1 MSYPKPTPTCGTHV
15 FLFYPHRSHLPPIL
29 SPFPLHSPTSPRP
42 WTSRRRPRP
51 SQRRTSP
58 RRPPAPANRR
68 SAGPRR
74 PSPALCGVRRW
85 ASRSSRWRQP
95 IVPSS
100 GPCAGE
106 SSGPGGEK
114 PQDGRSRAGPS
125 MAYASGSKADGS
137 RGADAAAA
145 GPPPSSLSPFLQLRR
160 RRAAISSSL
169 LPRRYLSSVMA
180 RSNNRWTRWGPSEG
194 VAHALEC
201 ALFGA
206 CGMRTGHPVHRSA
219 RRCGVKNAK
228 GVLEHSVPFPSQYL
242 VLPA

>member
-85 ASRSSRWRQP
+85 ASRSSRRRQP

-100 GPCAGE
+100 APCAGE
-106 SSGPGGEK
+106 LSGPGGEK

-125 MAYASGSKADGS
+125 MAGASGSKAGGS
-137 RGADAAAA
+137 RDPTSSPAPLLLPICG
-145 GPPPSSLSPFLQLRR
+145 GREVGQRSGGRSSSVFSLSVPSTSPAARR
-160 RRAAISSSL
+160 HLLFSASPPLSL
-169 LPRRYLSSVMA
+169 LCDGAEQQPLDAVGS
-180 RSNNRWTRWGPSEG
+180 

-206 CGMRTGHPVHRSA
+206 CGM
-219 RRCGVKNAK
+219 
-228 GVLEHSVPFPSQYL
+228 
-242 VLPA
+242 